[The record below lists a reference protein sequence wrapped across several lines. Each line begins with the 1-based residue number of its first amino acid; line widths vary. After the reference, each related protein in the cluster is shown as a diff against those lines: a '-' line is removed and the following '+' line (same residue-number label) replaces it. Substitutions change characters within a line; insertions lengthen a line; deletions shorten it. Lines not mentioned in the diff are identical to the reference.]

1 MSFDPVKI
9 VVASELKQFEF
20 NGIEITGFI
29 CKIIKKENRGETVS
43 INMNFSIMMNCPTDR
58 ETDGRELCLKDR
70 VKILNFKEICF
81 KGRPPKKNTHG
92 ETNIGIDFG
101 SVSIH
106 FPLRWALESI
116 NGKGKKIGKD
126 LMKRNK
132 RVQFRSCSQGRSYPQ
147 LKTGC
152 FLLDTHHRDDLAFS
166 RIALHATFSI
176 KLLFIPLIL
185 YLLSERYFVKRQP
198 SIMINC
204 LGVDMKPANVP
215 GIFNCKIPPNYKLEP
230 ENVSCEITR
239 EKD

>member
-1 MSFDPVKI
+1 MVIRSEGAVEYVMVGVSRRPTQAIWRGKEIEPVQVIVMSFDPVKI

-58 ETDGRELCLKDR
+58 ETDGRELCLKNR
-70 VKILNFKEICF
+70 VKILNFKEIYF

-132 RVQFRSCSQGRSYPQ
+132 SPIFRSWD
-147 LKTGC
+147 K
-152 FLLDTHHRDDLAFS
+152 AWKE
-166 RIALHATFSI
+166 I
-176 KLLFIPLIL
+176 
-185 YLLSERYFVKRQP
+185 
-198 SIMINC
+198 
-204 LGVDMKPANVP
+204 VP
-215 GIFNCKIPPNYKLEP
+215 VVPKLEFKV
-230 ENVSCEITR
+230 ERANNNMNGGECLIGY
-239 EKD
+239 

>member
-1 MSFDPVKI
+1 MVIRSEGAVEYVMVGVSRRPTQAIWRGKEIEPVQVIVMSFDPVKI

-132 RVQFRSCSQGRSYPQ
+132 RVQFRSWD
-147 LKTGC
+147 K
-152 FLLDTHHRDDLAFS
+152 AWKE
-166 RIALHATFSI
+166 I
-176 KLLFIPLIL
+176 
-185 YLLSERYFVKRQP
+185 
-198 SIMINC
+198 
-204 LGVDMKPANVP
+204 VP
-215 GIFNCKIPPNYKLEP
+215 VVPKLEFKVERANNNMNGGMP
-230 ENVSCEITR
+230 DRILRASVGEVL
-239 EKD
+239 